1 MRRRVRKGGGRQVE
15 LTVETIGA
23 RGDGVGTLD
32 GRPVFVPFT
41 VPGDRVLARISGEHQ
56 GGFRAEAVELL
67 AEGPGRVPPPCP
79 HFGLCGGCALQ
90 HLDDA
95 RYLDW
100 KQTLIDRALAQR
112 GILDIAVAP
121 LRRISQQTRRR
132 MVLAA
137 VKSGGRL
144 RLGLHERASHAVVDM
159 QTCLLVTPGLLA
171 VLPPLR
177 TALAV
182 LLEEGERAEV
192 TVNETDS
199 GLDVLI
205 LSRTA
210 PTMAAREALADL
222 AQSADLARLS
232 WGQNPRPGDTPE
244 PEPVAIRRPATL
256 TFGTVT
262 VEPPPGGFLQPT
274 AEGEK
279 LLVEAVLA
287 GVPKDAARVADL
299 YAGSGTFTFPLATMP
314 RAERRRVHA
323 VEGDGAALAAL
334 WTAARR
340 ADLAGRVSVEERD
353 LARDPLLPE
362 ELNDFDAVVFDPPRT
377 GAREQAM
384 TLAGSKVPVVVAV
397 SCNPATFAR
406 DARILI
412 DGGFAL
418 VEVVPVDQFP
428 WSGHLELVGR
438 FVR

>member
-1 MRRRVRKGGGRQVE
+1 MRKGGGRQVE
-15 LTVETIGA
+15 LIVETIGA

-100 KQTLIDRALAQR
+100 KQALIDRALAQR

-137 VKSGGRL
+137 VNSGGRL

-182 LLEEGERAEV
+182 LLAEGERAEV
-192 TVNETDS
+192 TVNETGS

-210 PTMAAREALADL
+210 PKLAAREALADL

-232 WGQNPRPGDTPE
+232 WGQNPRPGDTLE

-256 TFGTVT
+256 IFGTVT

-299 YAGSGTFTFPLATMP
+299 YAGSGTFTFPI
-314 RAERRRVHA
+314 AERRRVHA

-340 ADLAGRVSVEERD
+340 ADLTGRVSVEERD

-438 FVR
+438 FMR

>member
-1 MRRRVRKGGGRQVE
+1 VE
-15 LTVETIGA
+15 LVIEAIGA
-23 RGDGVGTLD
+23 RGDGLCTLED
-32 GRPVFVPFT
+32 RPVFVPFT
-41 VPGDRVLARISGEHQ
+41 VPGDRVRARISGEHQ

-67 AEGPGRVPPPCP
+67 AEGPGRASPPCP
-79 HFGLCGGCALQ
+79 HFGVCGGCALQ

-95 RYLDW
+95 LYADW
-100 KQTLIDRALAQR
+100 KQALVGRALAQR
-112 GILDIAVAP
+112 GVTDIPVAP
-121 LRRISQQTRRR
+121 LRRVSQQTRRR

-137 VKSGGRL
+137 MVNGGRL
-144 RLGLHERASHAVVDM
+144 RLGLHERARHEIVDM

-171 VLPPLR
+171 LLPPLR
-177 TALAV
+177 TVLGV
-182 LLEEGERAEV
+182 LLAEGEKAEV
-192 TVNETDS
+192 TVNETDT
-199 GLDVLI
+199 GMDVLI

-210 PTMAAREALADL
+210 PAMAAREALADM

-232 WGQNPRPGDTPE
+232 WGLTPRPGDPLE
-244 PEPVAIRRPATL
+244 PEPVAIRRPAAL
-256 TFGTVT
+256 TFGQVT

-287 GVPKDAARVADL
+287 GVPEGTARVADL
-299 YAGSGTFTFPLATMP
+299 YAGCGTFTFPLAD
-314 RAERRRVHA
+314 RCRVHA
-323 VEGDGAALAAL
+323 VEEDGAALAAL

-377 GAREQAM
+377 GAREQAT
-384 TLAGSKVPVVVAV
+384 TLAASTVPAVVAV

-428 WSGHLELVGR
+428 WSGHLELWN
-438 FVR
+438 

>member
-1 MRRRVRKGGGRQVE
+1 MRRRARKGGGRQVE
-15 LTVETIGA
+15 LVIETIGA
-23 RGDGVGTLD
+23 RGDGVGTLED
-32 GRPVFVPFT
+32 RPVFVPFT
-41 VPGDRVLARISGEHQ
+41 VPGDRVRARISGEHQ

-67 AEGPGRVPPPCP
+67 AEGPGRASPPCP

-90 HLDDA
+90 HLDDVL
-95 RYLDW
+95 YVGW
-100 KQTLIDRALAQR
+100 KQALVGRALAQR
-112 GILDIAVAP
+112 GIVGTPVAP
-121 LRRISQQTRRR
+121 LRRVGQQTRRR

-137 VKSGGRL
+137 ILNGGRL
-144 RLGLHERASHAVVDM
+144 RLGLHERASHTVVDV

-171 VLPPLR
+171 LLPHLR
-177 TALAV
+177 KALSI
-182 LLEEGERAEV
+182 LLGEGERAEI

-199 GLDVLI
+199 GQDVLV
-205 LSRTA
+205 LSRMA
-210 PTMAAREALADL
+210 PTLAAREALADL
-222 AQSADLARLS
+222 AQSADLARLF
-232 WGQNPRPGDTPE
+232 WARTPRTGDPLE

-256 TFGTVT
+256 TFGKVA

-274 AEGEK
+274 VEGEK

-287 GVPKDAARVADL
+287 GVPLGAARVADL
-299 YAGSGTFTFPLATMP
+299 YAGCGTFTFPLA
-314 RAERRRVHA
+314 ERCRVHA

-353 LARDPLLPE
+353 LARDSLLPE
-362 ELNDFDAVVFDPPRT
+362 ELNDFDAVVFDPPRA
-377 GAREQAM
+377 GAREQAT
-384 TLAGSKVPVVVAV
+384 TLAASTVPAVVAV

-438 FVR
+438 FVRG